1 MIQAT
6 DPISTAIIQNA
17 PTRARSMMAPEMI
30 EAVVMEKSRKA
41 AQNTPL
47 SRCQ

>member
-1 MIQAT
+1 MIQK
-6 DPISTAIIQNA
+6 A

-30 EAVVMEKSRKA
+30 EAVVIENSRNA